1 VTQAGDA
8 YTVAAPH
15 FPPVE
20 SIAPID
26 SDPEPVTGARSFQ
39 EMPEAPMSLI
49 HKVIEEH
56 RAEMAARAASKAAAA
71 VNTQVARDAFL
82 SEFKTRV
89 EATVRPL
96 LDAFV
101 ADLIASRHD
110 ALVDDD
116 LSNPYKPYIS
126 VRFSPAPG
134 MKLADLASRESVF
147 TLRAFAATR
156 QVHHVSSY
164 DQRSGEH
171 GVIRETLGIDSVNPS
186 RVERGFEEFLRA
198 ALKAWHA

>member
-1 VTQAGDA
+1 
-8 YTVAAPH
+8 
-15 FPPVE
+15 
-20 SIAPID
+20 
-26 SDPEPVTGARSFQ
+26 
-39 EMPEAPMSLI
+39 MSLVK
-49 HKVIEEH
+49 KVIEEH
-56 RAEMAARAASKAAAA
+56 EAEMAARAASKAAAA

-96 LDAFV
+96 LDSFV
-101 ADLIASRHD
+101 SDLIASRHD

-116 LSNPYKPYIS
+116 LASPYKPYIC
-126 VRFSPAPG
+126 VRFSPVANVG
-134 MKLADLASRESVF
+134 LAELASRESVF

-171 GVIRETLGIDSVNPS
+171 GVTRETLGIESVNPS

-198 ALKAWHA
+198 ALKAWRS

>member
-1 VTQAGDA
+1 
-8 YTVAAPH
+8 
-15 FPPVE
+15 
-20 SIAPID
+20 
-26 SDPEPVTGARSFQ
+26 
-39 EMPEAPMSLI
+39 MSLI

-101 ADLIASRHD
+101 ADLVASRHD

-126 VRFSPAPG
+126 VRFAPIVDV
-134 MKLADLASRESVF
+134 KLADLASRESVF
-147 TLRAFAATR
+147 TLRAFAETR

-171 GVIRETLGIDSVNPS
+171 GFTRETLGIDSVNPA
-186 RVERGFEEFLRA
+186 RVERGFEECLRA
-198 ALKAWHA
+198 ALKAWSS

>member
-1 VTQAGDA
+1 VQPGST
-8 YTVAAPH
+8 YTVAAPD
-15 FPPVE
+15 FFR
-20 SIAPID
+20 IA
-26 SDPEPVTGARSFQ
+26 SERMQTQTPETP
-39 EMPEAPMSLI
+39 PMSLV
-49 HKVIEEH
+49 KKAVEEH
-56 RAEMAARAASKAAAA
+56 QAEMAARAASKAAAT

-96 LDAFV
+96 LDSFV

-116 LSNPYKPYIS
+116 LANPYKPYIS
-126 VRFSPAPG
+126 VRFSPVADA
-134 MKLADLASRESVF
+134 KLEDLASRESVF

-156 QVHHVSSY
+156 QVHHLSSY

-171 GVIRETLGIDSVNPS
+171 GFTREALGIESVNPA
-186 RVERGFEEFLRA
+186 RVERGFEECLRA
-198 ALKAWHA
+198 ALKAWSS

>member
-1 VTQAGDA
+1 VQPGSAH
-8 YTVAAPH
+8 TVAAPD
-15 FPPVE
+15 FFR
-20 SIAPID
+20 IA
-26 SDPEPVTGARSFQ
+26 SERMQTQ
-39 EMPEAPMSLI
+39 TLEAPPMSLV
-49 HKVIEEH
+49 KKAVEEH
-56 RAEMAARAASKAAAA
+56 QAEMAARAASKAAAT

-96 LDAFV
+96 LDSFV

-116 LSNPYKPYIS
+116 LANPYKPYIS
-126 VRFSPAPG
+126 VRFSPVADA
-134 MKLADLASRESVF
+134 KLEDLASRESVF

-156 QVHHVSSY
+156 QVHHLSSY

-171 GVIRETLGIDSVNPS
+171 GFTRETLGIESVNPA
-186 RVERGFEEFLRA
+186 RVERGFEECLRA
-198 ALKAWHA
+198 ALKAWSS

>member
-1 VTQAGDA
+1 
-8 YTVAAPH
+8 
-15 FPPVE
+15 
-20 SIAPID
+20 
-26 SDPEPVTGARSFQ
+26 
-39 EMPEAPMSLI
+39 MSLI
-49 HKVIEEH
+49 HKIVEEH
-56 RAEMAARAASKAAAA
+56 KAEMAARAASKAAAI
-71 VNTQVARDAFL
+71 VDTQVARDAFL

-89 EATVRPL
+89 ETTVRPL

-116 LSNPYKPYIS
+116 LANPYKPYIS
-126 VRFSPAPG
+126 VRFSPIADA
-134 MKLADLASRESVF
+134 KLADLASRESVF

-171 GVIRETLGIDSVNPS
+171 GVTLETLGIESVNPS
-186 RVERGFEEFLRA
+186 RIERGFEECLRA